1 MSKRYGYK
9 TSATRHK
16 PGTGRFTEGKTEVT
30 QISKGKPMYGTDIA
44 SIKRNAIPSEEQ
56 LKKLKKKRKDKL
68 KGPLQQ
74 S

>member
-1 MSKRYGYK
+1 MTKRYGHK

-30 QISKGKPMYGTDIA
+30 QIS
-44 SIKRNAIPSEEQ
+44 EEQ
-56 LKKLKKKRKDKL
+56 LKKLKKKRKDNL

>member
-1 MSKRYGYK
+1 MAKRYGYK

-16 PGTGRFTEGKTEVT
+16 PGTGRFTEGKTEVA
-30 QISKGKPMYGTDIA
+30 QISKGNPMYGTDID
-44 SIKRNAIPSEEQ
+44 SMRKNAILSEEQ
-56 LKKLKKKRKDKL
+56 LKKLRKKRKDKL